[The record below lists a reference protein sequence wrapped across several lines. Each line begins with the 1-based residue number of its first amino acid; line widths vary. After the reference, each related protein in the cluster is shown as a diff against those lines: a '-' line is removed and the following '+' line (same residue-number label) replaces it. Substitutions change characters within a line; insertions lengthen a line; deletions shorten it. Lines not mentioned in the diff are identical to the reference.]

1 MSTYKPAYRNKI
13 AWPTWPGTS
22 YYNPGGAYEQSQRVI
37 EADAAADAADG
48 QKKLNGDMVNAL
60 LAYSAAG
67 LGVGLSGT
75 RLYQLI
81 SSAGKQ
87 KPKYTKFGPGAKTVD
102 DTEKLGANTVLD
114 QVGAALASVPS
125 FIQNKFPALP
135 MARMTQDQKALFTPA
150 LLGSTALS
158 VYGGNRIMAA
168 VAEARRKEELDDMV
182 DDAKADYRRA
192 LTGKRA
198 AALDAAFDIY
208 TEKRGGGSWA
218 DSWAGW
224 LANKTLDP
232 VRAVGLLPAYTTAV
246 LGTGALSA
254 KMTYD
259 WTRGRSKDVA
269 LARARKARARIS
281 DSAPIYIDPEQLVA
295 IKELANKRQNA

>member
-1 MSTYKPAYRNKI
+1 MSTYKPTYRNKI
-13 AWPTWPGTS
+13 AWPDMS
-22 YYNPGGAYEQSQRVI
+22 YYSPGGAYEQSQRAI
-37 EADAAADAADG
+37 DTAAADAVASG
-48 QKKLNGDMVNAL
+48 QKKLNSDMANAL

-81 SSAGKQ
+81 SSAGKP
-87 KPKYTKFGPGAKTVD
+87 KPKYTKFGPGAKTLD
-102 DTEKLGANTVLD
+102 DTEKLGADTILD
-114 QVGAALASVPS
+114 QVGAAVASVPS

-135 MARMTQDQKALFTPA
+135 DMGRMTENQKALFTPA

-158 VYGGNRIMAA
+158 MYGGNRIMAA
-168 VAEARRKEELDDMV
+168 LAEARRKEELDDMV

-208 TEKRGGGSWA
+208 TEKRGAGSWA
-218 DSWAGW
+218 EW

-259 WTRGRSKDVA
+259 WTRERGKDVA

-281 DSAPIYIDPEQLVA
+281 DSAPIYMDPEQLVA